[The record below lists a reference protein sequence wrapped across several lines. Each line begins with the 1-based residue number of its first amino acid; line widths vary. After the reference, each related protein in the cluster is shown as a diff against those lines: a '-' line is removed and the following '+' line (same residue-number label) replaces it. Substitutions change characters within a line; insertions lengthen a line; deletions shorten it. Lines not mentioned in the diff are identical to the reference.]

1 MLIRI
6 LEIILGRGLDVLW
19 ETPSVI
25 VLPALG
31 LTLLL
36 FDKVH
41 GPVWLKGLRSTF
53 LESDLGN
60 LSS

>member
-1 MLIRI
+1 M
-6 LEIILGRGLDVLW
+6 
-19 ETPSVI
+19 
-25 VLPALG
+25 LPALG

-41 GPVWLKGLRSTF
+41 GPVRLRDSGARF

-60 LSS
+60 LSSWLF